1 MKITFLNGD
10 PNGYKP
16 TLDLYLS
23 ELQHQL
29 EETGHTITNLTLRE
43 LDAGYCTG
51 CWSCWV
57 KTPGR
62 CQFDDDSHLVCRAV
76 INSDFVLF
84 ASPVLMGYLSST
96 LKKFMDKLIPLVH
109 PYLTAVHGEAHHL
122 PRYSLEDYPVGGL
135 LLEKTPGTD
144 DEDIEIIKEIHA
156 RTMLNLKTRSAF
168 TMLTNQPVEEVADA
182 INHL

>member
-1 MKITFLNGD
+1 MKIAILNGNPAEENSSFD
-10 PNGYKP
+10 Q
-16 TLDLYLS
+16 YLRNLQGLLTGRGNQC
-23 ELQHQL
+23 ELL
-29 EETGHTITNLTLRE
+29 NLRE

-62 CQFDDDSHLVCRAV
+62 CSFADDSDLVCRAV

-84 ASPVLMGYLSST
+84 ASPIRMGFLSAV

-109 PYLTAVHGEAHHL
+109 PYTTVVQGEAHHRC
-122 PRYSLEDYPVGGL
+122 RYAAKDYPLGGL

-144 DEDIEIIKEIHA
+144 HEDIEIIQAIQA
-156 RTMLNLKTRSAF
+156 RTMLNLRTRNVF
-168 TMLTNQPVEEVADA
+168 TMLTDHAVEDVVDA
-182 INHL
+182 ILRC